1 MGWNEAGDRVAI
13 HTDKALFLLRFHPE
27 LLKQGS
33 QEGNSLNSQE
43 GGSLNSQE
51 GNSLN
56 SQEGSSQEGEENA
69 GLFEVEQEVSVASRD
84 GFWYKE
90 AYFYVAGS
98 KLHRLLGEDDAALAF
113 VPPHRAIVRYLP
125 AQDCLY
131 CVDAKVGVM
140 GWCEA

>member
-33 QEGNSLNSQE
+33 QEGS
-43 GGSLNSQE
+43 SQE
-51 GNSLN
+51 GN
-56 SQEGSSQEGEENA
+56 SQEGEENA
-69 GLFEVEQEVSVASRD
+69 GLFEVEQEVGVASRD

-125 AQDCLY
+125 AHDCLY
-131 CVDAKVGVM
+131 CVDAKVGVT
-140 GWCEA
+140 GRREA

>member
-1 MGWNEAGDRVAI
+1 M
-13 HTDKALFLLRFHPE
+13 
-27 LLKQGS
+27 
-33 QEGNSLNSQE
+33 
-43 GGSLNSQE
+43 
-51 GNSLN
+51 
-56 SQEGSSQEGEENA
+56 
-69 GLFEVEQEVSVASRD
+69 EQEVSVASRD

-113 VPPHRAIVRYLP
+113 MPPHRAIVRYLP

>member
-33 QEGNSLNSQE
+33 SQEDNSLNSQE
-43 GGSLNSQE
+43 GN
-51 GNSLN
+51 
-56 SQEGSSQEGEENA
+56 SQEGEENA
-69 GLFEVEQEVSVASRD
+69 GLFEVEQEVGVASRD

-125 AQDCLY
+125 AHDCLY
-131 CVDAKVGVM
+131 CVDAKVGM
-140 GWCEA
+140 TQRCEA

>member
-1 MGWNEAGDRVAI
+1 MAI

-33 QEGNSLNSQE
+33 QEG
-43 GGSLNSQE
+43 GSLNSQE

-56 SQEGSSQEGEENA
+56 SQKGSSQEGEENA
-69 GLFEVEQEVSVASRD
+69 GLFEVEQEVGVASRD

-98 KLHRLLGEDDAALAF
+98 KLHRLLGEDDAALALCAAAPRDRA
-113 VPPHRAIVRYLP
+113 VPARAGLSVLRGREGGC
-125 AQDCLY
+125 DGM
-131 CVDAKVGVM
+131 V
-140 GWCEA
+140 

>member
-33 QEGNSLNSQE
+33 QEG
-43 GGSLNSQE
+43 
-51 GNSLN
+51 
-56 SQEGSSQEGEENA
+56 EENA
-69 GLFEVEQEVSVASRD
+69 GLFEVEQEVGVASRD

-131 CVDAKVGVM
+131 CVDAKVDVM

>member
-43 GGSLNSQE
+43 G
-51 GNSLN
+51 NSLN

-69 GLFEVEQEVSVASRD
+69 GLFEVEQEVGVASRD

-90 AYFYVAGS
+90 AYFYMAGS

-125 AQDCLY
+125 AHDCLY

>member
-43 GGSLNSQE
+43 GNSLNSQK

-69 GLFEVEQEVSVASRD
+69 GLFEVEQEVGVASRD

-131 CVDAKVGVM
+131 CVDAKVDVM